1 MSLVEKVILSIRNN
15 FKNMSVE
22 MIDLKR
28 KHFSFWNAVLLA
40 IVVMLIFFHSQSQ
53 ALEPN
58 EILVISNSNVA
69 SSVELA
75 LYYMAK
81 RQIPIENLI
90 KVRIAESEVCTRT
103 DFVIKIAIPVRNYLR
118 QIDPMGQQI
127 RCLVLMFGL
136 PLRIDTPSLPKAQ
149 PETAESTDKILDDKS
164 ASLDSELTLLRLEE
178 HYSIGGWLPNPYFLG
193 FQGQQLEIK
202 KEHVLMVSR
211 LDAPT
216 AKIVKRII
224 DDSIITEKIGLKGK
238 AYFDARWRDPGSNEK
253 LSGYSYYDKSI
264 HLAADLVKK
273 SNLMPVILDDSQE
286 LFKENSCPN
295 AALYCGW
302 YSLAKYID
310 AFTWQRG
317 AVGFHI
323 ASSECTTLKNSNSQV
338 WCKMML
344 EKGVAAT
351 LGPVGEPYIQSF
363 TVPELFFGFLIQGHL
378 TLVECYM
385 VSTPYLSWKMVL
397 IGDPLYFPFKKGVK

>member
-1 MSLVEKVILSIRNN
+1 MVE
-15 FKNMSVE
+15 
-22 MIDLKR
+22 LKQ
-28 KHFSFWNAVLLA
+28 KEFSFWNVALLV
-40 IVVMLIFFHSQSQ
+40 IGVMLIFFQSQSQ
-53 ALEPN
+53 ALEPK
-58 EILVISNSNVA
+58 EILVIANGNVKTSIA
-69 SSVELA
+69 LA
-75 LYYMAK
+75 IYYLEK
-81 RQIPIENLI
+81 RQIPKENLI
-90 KVRIAESEVCTRT
+90 KVRIPESEVCTRT
-103 DFVIKIAIPVRNYLR
+103 DYVIKIAIPVRNYLR
-118 QIDPMGQQI
+118 QLDPMEKQI
-127 RCLVLMFGL
+127 RCLVVMYGL
-136 PLRIDTPSLPKAQ
+136 PLRIDTPSSPKTQTGTGEAIN
-149 PETAESTDKILDDKS
+149 KILNDKS
-164 ASLDSELTLLRLEE
+164 SSLDSELTLLRLEE

-202 KEHVLMVSR
+202 KEDVLMVSR

-216 AKIVKRII
+216 VQIVKRII
-224 DDSIITEKIGLKGK
+224 DDSIAAEKIGLNGK
-238 AYFDARWRDPGSNEK
+238 AYFDARWSDPGSNVK

-286 LFKENSCPN
+286 LFKENSCLN

-317 AVGFHI
+317 AIGFHI
-323 ASSECTTLKNSNSQV
+323 ASSECTTLKNANSQV
-338 WCKMML
+338 WCKMLL

-351 LGPVGEPYIQSF
+351 LGPVGEPYIDTF

-385 VSTPYLSWKMVL
+385 VSTPYLSWKMAL
-397 IGDPLYFPFKKGVK
+397 IGDPLYFPFRKIK

>member
-1 MSLVEKVILSIRNN
+1 MVE
-15 FKNMSVE
+15 
-22 MIDLKR
+22 LKQ
-28 KHFSFWNAVLLA
+28 KEFSFWNVALLV
-40 IVVMLIFFHSQSQ
+40 IGVMLIFFQSQSQ
-53 ALEPN
+53 ALEPK
-58 EILVISNSNVA
+58 EILVIANGNVKTSIA
-69 SSVELA
+69 LA
-75 LYYMAK
+75 IYYLEK
-81 RQIPIENLI
+81 RQIPKENLI
-90 KVRIAESEVCTRT
+90 KVRIPESEVCTRT
-103 DFVIKIAIPVRNYLR
+103 DYVIKIAIPVRNYLR
-118 QIDPMGQQI
+118 QLDPMEKQI
-127 RCLVLMFGL
+127 RCLVVMYGL
-136 PLRIDTPSLPKAQ
+136 PLRIDTPSSPKTQTGTGEAIN
-149 PETAESTDKILDDKS
+149 KILNDKS
-164 ASLDSELTLLRLEE
+164 SSLDSELTLLRLEE

-202 KEHVLMVSR
+202 KEDVLMVSR

-216 AKIVKRII
+216 VQIVKRII
-224 DDSIITEKIGLKGK
+224 DDSIAAEKIGLDGK
-238 AYFDARWRDPGSNEK
+238 AYFDARWSDPGSNVK

-286 LFKENSCPN
+286 LFKENSCLN

-317 AVGFHI
+317 AIGFHI
-323 ASSECTTLKNSNSQV
+323 ASSECTTLKNANSQV
-338 WCKMML
+338 WCKMLL

-351 LGPVGEPYIQSF
+351 LGPVGEPYIDTF

-385 VSTPYLSWKMVL
+385 VSTPYLSWKMAL
-397 IGDPLYFPFKKGVK
+397 IGDPLYFPFRKIK